1 MTNNVFTQLPK
12 RGDIVVKDF
21 ATKTPQ
27 YIIQDTF
34 VKAELNTSVYEI
46 VGVVYWTNGK
56 KVGVVYKDN
65 APHPYCNRAWW
76 YLSGYTLDGAQHTGV
91 ISARFA
97 SNSWATNLDKT
108 ITYNASDM
116 EGLVAALNA
125 AFLADD
131 DFLSQDWYADIFDGK
146 VRVHCNNIDYRQCAN
161 NSAKSGF
168 TLTGSCPEIIAKA
181 DIRRKHGGNGG
192 EGAISSWHRALAYYR
207 NDNGKDSYMGGRTS
221 VQTSIKQGYPIN
233 LPTWL
238 GTSTKN
244 PGDFCAPLRA
254 IYGEGEE
261 GWLKFMKSCLPVMPT
276 DFGNM
281 GMHNGKERTA
291 QLASFEFTS
300 SEVAEATPMCK
311 ASAYCYNIQSQT
323 VEMGEFWLSTTEELA
338 RILDGV
344 EYGTKSDRNADAL
357 NKGLNLIGGS
367 PVSNGSLWWSCLRC
381 YSHYAWYASGNYG
394 FFFINNMYVSYG
406 CAPVSLYTLRSNA

>member
-1 MTNNVFTQLPK
+1 MTNNVFTQNPK
-12 RGDIVVKDF
+12 RGDIVVKDL

-56 KVGVVYKDN
+56 KVGVVYKEN
-65 APHPYCNRAWW
+65 ASHVYCNRTWW

-146 VRVHCNNIDYRQCAN
+146 VRVHCNNIDYRQCAF

-168 TLTGSCPEIIAKA
+168 SLTGSCPGIIAKA
-181 DIRRKHGGNGG
+181 DMRRKNGG
-192 EGAISSWHRALAYYR
+192 RGGKGAISSWHRALACYR
-207 NDNGKDSYMGGRTS
+207 NDNGKDSYKGGRTS
-221 VQTSIKQGYPIN
+221 EQTSIKQGYPIN

-261 GWLKFMKSCLPVMPT
+261 GWLRFMRSCLPVVPT

-291 QLASFEFTS
+291 KLASFEFTS
-300 SEVAEATPMCK
+300 SKVAEPTPMYK
-311 ASAYCYNIQSQT
+311 AAAYCFNKQSQT
-323 VEMGEFWLSTTEELA
+323 VEKSEYWLPTTEELA

-357 NKGLNLIGGS
+357 NKGLNLIGGT
-367 PVSNGSLWWSCLRC
+367 PVSNVFAWSSCLR
-381 YSHYAWYASGNYG
+381 YTPNGAWIAHGNYG
-394 FFFINNMYVSYG
+394 FFQNGYMCNSG
-406 CAPVSLYTLRSNA
+406 NCAPASPYTLRSNA

>member
-12 RGDIVVKDF
+12 RGDIVVKDLK
-21 ATKTPQ
+21 TKTPQ

-34 VKAELNTSVYEI
+34 VKEELNTSVYEI

-56 KVGVVYKDN
+56 KVGVVYKEN
-65 APHPYCNRAWW
+65 ASHPYCNRVWW

-91 ISARFA
+91 ISALFA
-97 SNSWATNLDKT
+97 SNSWAANLDKT

-146 VRVHCNNIDYRQCAN
+146 VRVHCNHIDYRQCAS

-168 TLTGSCPEIIAKA
+168 YLTGSCPEIIAKA
-181 DIRRKHGGNGG
+181 DIRRKHGGKLGG
-192 EGAISSWHRALAYYR
+192 GAISSWHRALAYYR
-207 NDNGKDSYMGGRTS
+207 NDNGKDSNKGGRTS
-221 VQTSIKQGYPIN
+221 EQTSIKQGYPIN

-261 GWLKFMKSCLPVMPT
+261 GWLRFMKSCLPVVPT
-276 DFGNM
+276 DSGNT
-281 GMHNGKERTA
+281 GVHNGKERTA
-291 QLASFEFTS
+291 KLASFEFTS
-300 SEVAEATPMCK
+300 SKVAEPTPMCK
-311 ASAYCYNIQSQT
+311 AAVYCFNKQSQT
-323 VEMGEFWLSTTEELA
+323 VEKGEFWLPTTEELA

-357 NKGLNLIGGS
+357 NKGLNLIGGA
-367 PVSNGSLWWSCLRC
+367 PVSNGSLWWSCLRFDT
-381 YSHYAWYASGNYG
+381 YVALISNGYNGLFSYGQMHYR
-394 FFFINNMYVSYG
+394 YG
-406 CAPVSLYTLRSNA
+406 CAPVSNYTLRSNA

>member
-21 ATKTPQ
+21 STKTPQ

-56 KVGVVYKDN
+56 KVGVVYKES
-65 APHPYCNRAWW
+65 ASHPYCNRAWW
-76 YLSGYTLDGAQHTGV
+76 YLSGYALDGAQHTGV

-97 SNSWATNLDKT
+97 SNSWVANLDKT

-131 DFLSQDWYADIFDGK
+131 DFVSQDWYADIFDGK
-146 VRVHCNNIDYRQCAN
+146 VRVHCNNIDYRQCGH

-168 TLTGSCPEIIAKA
+168 TLTGSCPEIIAKK
-181 DIRRKHGGNGG
+181 DMRRKHGGMGG
-192 EGAISSWHRALAYYR
+192 EGAISSLHRALAYYR
-207 NDNGKDSYMGGRTS
+207 NDNGKDSYAGGRTS

-238 GTSTKN
+238 GTSTNN

-300 SEVAEATPMCK
+300 SEVADATPMCK

-367 PVSNGSLWWSCLRC
+367 PVSNGSSWWSCLRY
-381 YSHYAWYASGNYG
+381 YSYSSWSASGNNG
-394 FFFINNMYVSYG
+394 FFGNNGMYISYG